1 MSYSFEMRKNEAWIV
16 SVDMGYGHQR
26 AAYPFRDIA
35 FERIIT
41 ANTDA
46 CVSPKERSLWAKFQ
60 GFYEVISRA
69 ERIPIVGPWIWRAYD
84 RFQAIS
90 PHYPF
95 RDLSKPSIGS
105 SRLHSLIRR
114 GFGASVVTCTRE
126 REDLPFLSTFYAVA
140 LAADYAGRRDVFC
153 IITDSDINR
162 VWVANDP
169 KMSRVNYLTPTAL
182 SRVHLLEYG
191 VADERIFVTGFPLPE
206 ENVATAREDLARR
219 LEILDAKG
227 THRARYWAALGQP
240 APAIISKGDRTGR
253 ALSITFAV
261 GGAGAQAK
269 TARDILKSLARSL
282 KEGRM
287 RLNLVA
293 GVRQDVR
300 DYFMEIIRERGLEP
314 ELGNSVH
321 VLFTATK
328 DEYFPSFNALM
339 RETDVLW
346 TKPSELCFYAGLGIP
361 IVMSP
366 PLGAHE
372 EGNQTALM
380 RAGAG
385 YRQEDPRAAVE
396 WLSDWTQNGLLAIG
410 AFNGYL
416 HVPNRGTENIKRV
429 LFAPDRSSV
438 ELRGVPPILRDSH
451 FAASGDA

>member
-1 MSYSFEMRKNEAWIV
+1 MPKNEAWIV

-46 CVSPKERSLWAKFQ
+46 CVSPKERALWAKFQ
-60 GFYEVISRA
+60 AVYEGISRA
-69 ERIPIVGPWIWRAYD
+69 QKIPIIGPWIWRAYD

-153 IITDSDINR
+153 VITDSDINR

-169 KMSRVNYLTPTAL
+169 KKSRVNYLAPTAL
-182 SRVHLLEYG
+182 SRVRLLQYG

-206 ENVATAREDLARR
+206 ENLATAREDLARR

-227 THRARYWAALGQP
+227 TFRARYRAALGQP
-240 APAIISKGDRTGR
+240 APATISKGEKAGR

-261 GGAGAQAK
+261 GGAGAQAE
-269 TARDILKSLARSL
+269 TARDILDSLARSL
-282 KEGRM
+282 KERRM

-300 DYFMEIIRERGLEP
+300 DYFMAIIRERGLEP
-314 ELGNSVH
+314 ELGKSVR

-328 DEYFPSFNALM
+328 DEYFPTFNALM

-361 IVMSP
+361 IVMSS

-372 EGNQTALM
+372 ERNQTALM

-385 YRQEDPRAAVE
+385 YRQEDPRTAVE

-429 LFAPDRSSV
+429 LFAPDRATV
-438 ELRGVPPILRDSH
+438 ELRGVPPTLRNSH
-451 FAASGDA
+451 SAASGDGTCGD

>member
-1 MSYSFEMRKNEAWIV
+1 MRENEAWIV
-16 SVDMGYGHQR
+16 SADMGLGHQR

-35 FERIIT
+35 FERIIV

-46 CVSPKERSLWAKFQ
+46 CVSPKERNLWTKFQ
-60 GFYEVISRA
+60 AFYEGISRA
-69 ERIPIVGPWIWRAYD
+69 QKLPIIGPWLWRAYD
-84 RFQAIS
+84 HFQAIR

-95 RDLSKPSIGS
+95 TDLSKPSIGS
-105 SRLHSLIRR
+105 TLLYNLIRR
-114 GFGASVVTCTRE
+114 GFGAGVVTCTRK
-126 REDLPFLSTFYAVA
+126 REDLPVLSTFYAMA

-153 IITDSDINR
+153 VITDSDINR

-169 KMSRVNYLTPTAL
+169 KKSRINYLAPTAL
-182 SRVHLLEYG
+182 SRVRLLQYG
-191 VADERIFVTGFPLPE
+191 VAEERIFVTGFPLPA

-227 THRARYWAALGQP
+227 LFRARFRTALGQL
-240 APAIISKGDRTGR
+240 APAAISKGKRTDH

-261 GGAGAQAK
+261 GGAGAQAE
-269 TARDILKSLARSL
+269 TARDILESLAPAL

-293 GVRQDVR
+293 GVRQEVR
-300 DYFMEIIRERGLEP
+300 DYFIKIISDRGLEA
-314 ELGNSVH
+314 ELGKSVR
-321 VLFTATK
+321 VLFAATK
-328 DEYFPSFNALM
+328 DDYFPMFNALL
-339 RETDVLW
+339 RETDLLW

-372 EGNQTALM
+372 ERNQTALM

-385 YRQEDPRAAVE
+385 YQQEDPRAAVE

-416 HVPNRGTENIKRV
+416 NVPNCGTENIKRL
-429 LFAPDRSSV
+429 LFASDRSSV
-438 ELRGVPPILRDSH
+438 ELRNVPPTLREPHSAD
-451 FAASGDA
+451 

>member
-1 MSYSFEMRKNEAWIV
+1 MRKNEAWIV
-16 SVDMGYGHQR
+16 SADMGYGHQR

-35 FERIIT
+35 FERIIV

-46 CVSPKERSLWAKFQ
+46 CVSPKERNLWAKFQ
-60 GFYEVISRA
+60 AFYEGISRA
-69 ERIPIVGPWIWRAYD
+69 QKVPIIGPWIWRAYD
-84 RFQAIS
+84 RFQAIC

-95 RDLSKPSIGS
+95 SDLSKPSIGS
-105 SRLHSLIRR
+105 TLLYNLIRR
-114 GFGASVVTCTRE
+114 GFGASAVTCTRE
-126 REDLPFLSTFYAVA
+126 REDLPFLSTFYAMA

-153 IITDSDINR
+153 VITDSDVNR

-169 KMSRVNYLTPTAL
+169 KKSQINYLAPTAL
-182 SRVHLLEYG
+182 SRVRLLQYG
-191 VADERIFVTGFPLPE
+191 VADERIFVTGFPLPA

-219 LEILDAKG
+219 LEILDANG
-227 THRARYWAALGQP
+227 IFRARYRAVLGQL
-240 APAIISKGDRTGR
+240 APAAISKGKRADR

-261 GGAGAQAK
+261 GGAGAQAE
-269 TARDILKSLARSL
+269 TARDILESLAPSL
-282 KEGRM
+282 KERRM

-300 DYFMEIIRERGLEP
+300 DYFIKIIGDRGLGA
-314 ELGNSVH
+314 ELGKSVH

-328 DEYFPSFNALM
+328 DEYFPTFNALM

-372 EGNQTALM
+372 ERNQTALM

-385 YRQEDPRAAVE
+385 YRQEDPRAAIE

-416 HVPNRGTENIKRV
+416 HVPNCGTENIKRV

-438 ELRGVPPILRDSH
+438 DLRNVPPTLREPHSAD
-451 FAASGDA
+451 

>member
-1 MSYSFEMRKNEAWIV
+1 MRKNEAWIV
-16 SVDMGYGHQR
+16 SADMGYGHQR

-35 FERIIT
+35 FERIIV

-46 CVSPKERSLWAKFQ
+46 CVSPKERALWAKFQ
-60 GFYEVISRA
+60 AIYEGISRA
-69 ERIPIVGPWIWRAYD
+69 RSIPVIGSWIWRAYD
-84 RFQAIS
+84 RFQAIR

-105 SRLHSLIRR
+105 NRLYSLIRR

-126 REDLPFLSTFYAVA
+126 REELPFLSTFYAMA

-153 IITDSDINR
+153 VITDSDINR

-169 KMSRVNYLTPTAL
+169 RKSRVNYLAPTAL
-182 SRVHLLEYG
+182 SRVRLLEYG

-227 THRARYWAALGQP
+227 TFRARFWATLGQP
-240 APAIISKGDRTGR
+240 APATISNDDRTGS

-261 GGAGAQAK
+261 GGAGAQAE
-269 TARDILKSLARSL
+269 TAGDILESLAPSL
-282 KEGRM
+282 KERRM

-293 GVRQDVR
+293 GVRQKVR
-300 DYFMEIIRERGLEP
+300 DYFIKIIGDLGLGA
-314 ELGNSVH
+314 ELGKSVR

-328 DEYFPSFNALM
+328 DEYFPTFNALL

-372 EGNQTALM
+372 ERNQTALM

-416 HVPNRGTENIKRV
+416 HVPNCGTENIKRV

-438 ELRGVPPILRDSH
+438 ELRGVPPTLREPHSVD
-451 FAASGDA
+451 

>member
-1 MSYSFEMRKNEAWIV
+1 LKCSRTRRGSCRRTWDTGTSA
-16 SVDMGYGHQR
+16 QR
-26 AAYPFRDIA
+26 YPFRDIA
-35 FERIIT
+35 FERIII

-46 CVSPKERSLWAKFQ
+46 CVSAKERNLWAKFQ
-60 GFYEVISRA
+60 AFYEGISRA
-69 ERIPIVGPWIWRAYD
+69 QNIPAIGPWIWRAYD
-84 RFQAIS
+84 RFQAIC

-95 RDLSKPSIGS
+95 TDLSKPSIGS
-105 SRLHSLIRR
+105 TLLYNLIRR
-114 GFGASVVTCTRE
+114 GFGAGVITCTRK
-126 REDLPFLSTFYAVA
+126 REDLPFLSTFYAMA

-153 IITDSDINR
+153 VITDSDINR

-169 KMSRVNYLTPTAL
+169 QKSQINYLAPTAL
-182 SRVHLLEYG
+182 SRVRLLEYG
-191 VADERIFVTGFPLPE
+191 VPDERIFVTGFPLPTG
-206 ENVATAREDLARR
+206 NVATAREDLASR

-227 THRARYWAALGQP
+227 TFRTRYWAVLGQV
-240 APAIISKGDRTGR
+240 APAAISKGKRADR

-261 GGAGAQAK
+261 GGAGAQAE
-269 TARDILKSLARSL
+269 TARDILESLAPSL
-282 KEGRM
+282 KERRM

-300 DYFMEIIRERGLEP
+300 DYFTKIIRALGLEA
-314 ELGNSVH
+314 ELGKSVN

-372 EGNQTALM
+372 ERNQTALM

-385 YRQEDPRAAVE
+385 YQQEDPRAAVE
-396 WLSDWTQNGLLAIG
+396 WLSDWTQNGMLAIA

-416 HVPNRGTENIKRV
+416 HVPNCGTENIKRV

-438 ELRGVPPILRDSH
+438 ELRCVPPALREPHSAD
-451 FAASGDA
+451 

>member
-1 MSYSFEMRKNEAWIV
+1 MRKNEAWIV
-16 SVDMGYGHQR
+16 SADMGYGHQR

-35 FERIIT
+35 FQRIII

-46 CVSPKERSLWAKFQ
+46 CVSPQERELWAKFQ
-60 GFYEVISRA
+60 GFYEGISRA
-69 ERIPIVGPWIWRAYD
+69 QRIPVIGPWIWRAYD
-84 RFQAIS
+84 RLQAIR

-95 RDLSKPSIGS
+95 RDLSNPSIGS
-105 SRLHSLIRR
+105 TLLRNLIRR
-114 GFGASVVTCTRE
+114 GFGASVITCTRE

-153 IITDSDINR
+153 VITDSDINR
-162 VWVANDP
+162 VWVASDP
-169 KMSRVNYLTPTAL
+169 KKSRVNYLAPTAL
-182 SRVHLLEYG
+182 SRVRLLQYG
-191 VADERIFVTGFPLPE
+191 VPDEQIFVTGFPLPE
-206 ENVATAREDLARR
+206 ENVATAKEDLARR
-219 LEILDAKG
+219 LDILDAKG
-227 THRARYWAALGQP
+227 TFRARYRAALGQH
-240 APAIISKGDRTGR
+240 APATVSKDKRGGR

-261 GGAGAQAK
+261 GGAGAQAE
-269 TARDILKSLARSL
+269 TARDILESLAPSL
-282 KEGRM
+282 KERRM

-293 GVRQDVR
+293 GVRQDVC
-300 DYFMEIIRERGLEP
+300 DYFIKIIRDSGLAA
-314 ELGNSVH
+314 ELGSSVR

-328 DEYFPSFNALM
+328 EEYFPTFNALM

-372 EGNQTALM
+372 ERNQTALM

-385 YRQEDPRAAVE
+385 YQQEDPRAAVE

-416 HVPNRGTENIKRV
+416 NVPNWGTENIKRV
-429 LFAPDRSSV
+429 LFAPDRSRV
-438 ELRGVPPILRDSH
+438 ELRGVPPTLREPT
-451 FAASGDA
+451 FR